1 MEDRSNELNVIR
13 HGSVLEIQLNR
24 PKVNAIDFELS
35 RRINEA
41 VVLLRDDPEL
51 RVGLVTAT
59 GEKIFSAGW
68 DLKALDSGEQQ
79 LDNWWEAD
87 ADLPGGFA
95 GLTEMW
101 HLNKPVIA
109 AVNGHAIGGGFEL
122 VMSCDLVIAADHV
135 FFQLPEMP
143 LGIVPDAGAI
153 QRLPRRVPYNVAL
166 EMLWLGRKMGAE
178 EAMRHGL
185 VNAVV
190 PSADLSATAMDWAQ
204 QIADSAPL
212 AVQTIKE
219 VLRAIEADT
228 IEGAFKTMR
237 AGDLPTYRKMLRSED
252 AKEGVRAFVEKRK
265 PIFKGCLLY
274 TSPSPRDRTR
284 SRMPSSA

>member
-1 MEDRSNELNVIR
+1 MQETGTKSTMEDRSNELNVIR

-35 RRINEA
+35 RRINDA
-41 VVLLRDDPEL
+41 VVTLRDDPEL

-153 QRLPRRVPYNVAL
+153 QRLPRRVPYNVAV

-190 PSADLSATAMDWAQ
+190 PSADLTATAMDWAQ

-228 IEGAFKTMR
+228 IEGAFNTMR
-237 AGDLPTYRKMLRSED
+237 TGDLPTYRKMLRSED

-265 PIFKGCLLY
+265 PVFTGE
-274 TSPSPRDRTR
+274 
-284 SRMPSSA
+284 

>member
-1 MEDRSNELNVIR
+1 MIRSF
-13 HGSVLEIQLNR
+13 S
-24 PKVNAIDFELS
+24 S
-35 RRINEA
+35 R
-41 VVLLRDDPEL
+41 
-51 RVGLVTAT
+51 LVTAT

-79 LDNWWEAD
+79 LDNWWEVD

-122 VMSCDLVIAADHV
+122 VMSCDLIIAADHV
-135 FFQLPEMP
+135 FFSFRRCRLALFLMRARSR
-143 LGIVPDAGAI
+143 GFPDGFPI
-153 QRLPRRVPYNVAL
+153 TLRWRC
-166 EMLWLGRKMGAE
+166 WLGRKMGAE
-178 EAMRHGL
+178 EAIRHGL

-190 PSADLSATAMDWAQ
+190 PSADLPAMAMDWAQ

-228 IEGAFKTMR
+228 IEGAFKYHAYWR
-237 AGDLPTYRKMLRSED
+237 SADLSEN
-252 AKEGVRAFVEKRK
+252 AAFR
-265 PIFKGCLLY
+265 GC
-274 TSPSPRDRTR
+274 
-284 SRMPSSA
+284 